1 MGTSVREAM
10 TPVVRTASPSQ
21 SLMDAAQMM
30 KSDDAGAIP
39 IIDGG
44 RLVGIITDRDIAIR
58 AVAEGIDPRT
68 TPVERIASHDL
79 VTVQPDQDL
88 DEALELMARH
98 RVRRLPVVEEGDG
111 EVIGILAQADV
122 AMWAEEKK
130 SGEMLEQISQPSST
144 ARD

>member
-10 TPVVRTASPSQ
+10 TPVVRTVSPSQ

-44 RLVGIITDRDIAIR
+44 RLVGIVTDRDIAIR

-68 TPVERIASHDL
+68 TTVDRIASHDT

-98 RVRRLPVVEEGDG
+98 RVRRLPVVEGDDG

-122 AMWAEEKK
+122 AMWAKEKK